1 MDVKTNNDD
10 LKKQKR
16 REYMREYM
24 KKRNVKLRGEPR
36 KPLTEQEKKER
47 IKISNHKQYMKNRD
61 KHILYARKKREQKT
75 GMTNINKI
83 KKLFNTLTDDEKRQL
98 NLSI

>member
-1 MDVKTNNDD
+1 MDVNNND

-61 KHILYARKKREQKT
+61 KNILYARKKRELKT
-75 GMTNINKI
+75 GISNIDKI
-83 KKLFNTLTDDEKRQL
+83 KKLFNTLTFEEKQQIKL
-98 NLSI
+98 L